1 MNKTKL
7 KEINS
12 VGIRTKKINSA
23 EGQDNSMSLF
33 IINLCANAQAA
44 Y

>member
-12 VGIRTKKINSA
+12 AGIRTKKIN
-23 EGQDNSMSLF
+23 QQKDK
-33 IINLCANAQAA
+33 IIPSFH
-44 Y
+44 

>member
-12 VGIRTKKINSA
+12 DGIRTKKIN
-23 EGQDNSMSLF
+23 QQKYK
-33 IINLCANAQAA
+33 IIPCH
-44 Y
+44 